1 MSSERRVGP
10 PFETTSGPSALAE
23 ARFVPQRYEP
33 NYPYPLLVLL
43 HDRGADE
50 QRMLASM
57 PAMSWRNYVGLSLRG
72 PETLSR
78 RGEPAGHAW
87 GAPFVRPDR
96 LRRPTGPAVS
106 PSEVVRRT
114 FQGQSPDPLDR
125 LEDAAFHSIRD
136 LRRSLHVHS
145 ERIFLV
151 GVGEGAAVAFR
162 LGLAHPDR
170 FAGVVAINGWLPGG
184 CAPLANLKAARAL
197 NILVVHGEWNA
208 RAAVDRARRD
218 VATLRA
224 GGLKVA
230 FQSYP
235 CAHRIT
241 SPMLSDVDS
250 WLMNSCTQN
259 LT

>member
-1 MSSERRVGP
+1 MSSERRVTP
-10 PFETTSGPSALAE
+10 PFEATSGSTALAE
-23 ARFVPQRYEP
+23 ARFIPQRYEP

-43 HDRGADE
+43 HDRGSDE
-50 QRMLASM
+50 QKMLGSM

-72 PETLSR
+72 LEPLSR
-78 RGEPAGHAW
+78 RGEPAGFAW

-96 LRRPTGPAVS
+96 LRLAPRPIVPPA
-106 PSEVVRRT
+106 EVVRRA
-114 FQGQSPDPLDR
+114 FRGDSPDPLDR
-125 LEDAAFHSIRD
+125 LEDALFTSIRN
-136 LRRSLHVHS
+136 LRRTLHVHS

-151 GVGEGAAVAFR
+151 GVGEGAGVAFR
-162 LGLAHPDR
+162 LGLAYPER

-197 NILVVHGEWNA
+197 NVLAVHGEWNA
-208 RAAVDRARRD
+208 RASVDRARRD
-218 VATLRA
+218 VSTLRA

-241 SPMLSDVDS
+241 APMLSDVDN
-250 WLMNSCTQN
+250 WLINQCT
-259 LT
+259 TAIS